1 MPRSV
6 LKENK
11 TPSNPRVKS
20 LAKADSATNSYQNKP
35 ALGRCLADALAHLKF
50 PALTNFSESLSTVS
64 DNHFGEKVFLLKKIC
79 FYYND
84 RSNPTEEIGFL
95 DF

>member
-20 LAKADSATNSYQNKP
+20 LAKADSATNSYQNNSGR
-35 ALGRCLADALAHLKF
+35 GRCLADALAHLKFPALAHLKF

-64 DNHFGEKVFLLKKIC
+64 DNHFGEKAFLLKK
-79 FYYND
+79 NMLLL
-84 RSNPTEEIGFL
+84 R
-95 DF
+95 